1 MTNAIF
7 AATVKWGF
15 SGGHGFGDRSKI
27 RNLYSTI
34 KIPQTV
40 AAQWLYPVAFRD
52 SLDWK
57 DYDAGTIF
65 DRVTTRVA
73 PGSIVL
79 FHNAALHTPEAL
91 PNIVEHLIHE
101 GYTIVPIS
109 ELILDG
115 DYMMDHTGRQC
126 PCEAE

>member
-1 MTNAIF
+1 MKYHTALLALTFALFHSRFLYSIIRPMSGTLPAITQLSF
-7 AATVKWGF
+7 AA
-15 SGGHGFGDRSKI
+15 FG
-27 RNLYSTI
+27 
-34 KIPQTV
+34 
-40 AAQWLYPVAFRD
+40 D